1 MHPGAD
7 PVAGG
12 SQGLRFYRDWY
23 EYLKREG
30 ISFSKVDGQSAVHNY
45 FENDLPL
52 MTATRGMH
60 GALGGRGS
68 VF

>member
-1 MHPGAD
+1 MIPWPDAAKGY
-7 PVAGG
+7 G
-12 SQGLRFYRDWY
+12 FYRDWY

-60 GALGGRGS
+60 GALEARQRTLT
-68 VF
+68 VQ